1 MSELEGALLGG
12 VVTGG
17 ANSADLK
24 LWIDREGF
32 IPPAETTLRLLELLP
47 ELGFRWR
54 SIPVVG
60 AVVVDVGW
68 RDRDRSRSADVR
80 VCVGL

>member
-32 IPPAETTLRLLELLP
+32 IPPADTMLLLLELLP

-60 AVVVDVGW
+60 GLGSDGW
-68 RDRDRSRSADVR
+68 RDRDRSRSADVL

>member
-32 IPPAETTLRLLELLP
+32 IPPADTMLLLLELLP

-60 AVVVDVGW
+60 GLGNDGW
-68 RDRDRSRSADVR
+68 RDRDRSRSADVL